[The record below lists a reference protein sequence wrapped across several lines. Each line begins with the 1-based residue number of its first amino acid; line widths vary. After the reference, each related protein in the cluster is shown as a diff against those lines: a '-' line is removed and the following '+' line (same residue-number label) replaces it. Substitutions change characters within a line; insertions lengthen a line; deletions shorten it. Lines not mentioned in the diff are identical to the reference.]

1 MGNLSMGHMG
11 KMAMGGKKGG
21 KITSYTHS
29 PAVTVSPLICFF
41 HYSHRAKSMEREDW
55 EIGEGNRTGDRTGQ
69 GKKRRRNRTVTGPNL
84 LAHAACL
91 GERNLADETGGF
103 GTFFL
108 FLLFFCSWC
117 LLYTIFFFCL
127 D

>member
-21 KITSYTHS
+21 TITSYTHT
-29 PAVTVSPLICFF
+29 PVVIVTPLFVF
-41 HYSHRAKSMEREDW
+41 LLFTQGKEHGKGRLGNWGGKS
-55 EIGEGNRTGDRTGQ
+55 NRDRTGQ

-117 LLYTIFFFCL
+117 LLYMIFFFCL
-127 D
+127 H